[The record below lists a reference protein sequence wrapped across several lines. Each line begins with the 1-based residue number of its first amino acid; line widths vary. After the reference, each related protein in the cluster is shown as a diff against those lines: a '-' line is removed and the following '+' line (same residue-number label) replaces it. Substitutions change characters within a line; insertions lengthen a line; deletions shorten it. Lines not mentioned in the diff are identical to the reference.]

1 VHYTYI
7 AITDKYF
14 VSTDHNV
21 YNFITI
27 PIKFTIC
34 CNNNR
39 WGWYMRRIRI
49 ACDRYLKIKNHNN
62 RMACEI
68 GIFLVFYLEL
78 RVALTFNNNLH
89 SYFQGFLLYCLI
101 GFIVI
106 RDIYIMY
113 TYKANASWFL
123 IQLYCTRVGHTYQL
137 LRYYIVLYWHTL
149 KKERWE
155 TMDKENCILSN
166 VIVDK

>member
-34 CNNNR
+34 RNDNR
-39 WGWYMRRIRI
+39 WGWYMRCIRI

-78 RVALTFNNNLH
+78 RVVLTFNNNLH

-106 RDIYIMY
+106 RVLCIHIKQMHLD
-113 TYKANASWFL
+113 SWYNCIVHAL
-123 IQLYCTRVGHTYQL
+123 GIHTYYL
-137 LRYYIVLYWHTL
+137 GTI
-149 KKERWE
+149 
-155 TMDKENCILSN
+155 
-166 VIVDK
+166 